1 MYMCIYA
8 CTCTCAYTHYGYY
21 TEMVVELVK
30 AKGDRKRGVHVRVV
44 CIVPI
49 HCTCVYT
56 YFVLLCVM
64 LHIQIYTQ
72 LILAASMHCVF
83 MLYCM
88 DDVCHTT
95 HVCHHTGWRL
105 CTDESSLHG

>member
-1 MYMCIYA
+1 MYCIYA

-30 AKGDRKRGVHVRVV
+30 AKGDRKKGCACTCSVYCPHTLCMCIHIFCTVV
-44 CIVPI
+44 C
-49 HCTCVYT
+49 HTYYT
-56 YFVLLCVM
+56 YKF
-64 LHIQIYTQ
+64 IR
-72 LILAASMHCVF
+72 LAASMHCVF

-95 HVCHHTGWRL
+95 HVCHHTVWRL
-105 CTDESSLHG
+105 CTDGSSRLG

>member
-1 MYMCIYA
+1 MCIY
-8 CTCTCAYTHYGYY
+8 TLWLL
-21 TEMVVELVK
+21 VVDLVK

-49 HCTCVYT
+49 HCACVYT
-56 YFVLLCVM
+56 YFVLFFNCHTTHTNL
-64 LHIQIYTQ
+64 YR
-72 LILAASMHCVF
+72 LAASMHCVF

-95 HVCHHTGWRL
+95 HVCHHTEWRL
-105 CTDESSLHG
+105 CTDGSSLLG